1 MALNSEMRRLS
12 RHFIEDYDG
21 RMAAVMDMR
30 ANAAQHL
37 TECREAH
44 HHMAAEQ
51 HNRLA
56 DYRSGRAS
64 MAANLRQRF
73 RDLGAGRREMDVMR
87 RQRMADYLHQLR
99 GGVSNVVNDLNAARH
114 NMAAE
119 QRERL
124 SAGRQQLASEARG
137 MRERLSNERQQLA
150 SEVRGMRERLSNE
163 RQQLASEVRGMRD
176 ALHADFSEAHNVWIN
191 FTSEMEKHK
200 AKKHPAPQKARN
212 MGAAVSPKR
221 SHDDLTTIP
230 GIGAGR
236 MESLHKIGIHTFAQ
250 LAQST
255 PERVRQ
261 ALSGPAHLVK
271 VESWI
276 EEAKKRVH
284 K

>member
-1 MALNSEMRRLS
+1 MALAGEMRRLS
-12 RHFIEDYDG
+12 RRFIEDYDG
-21 RMAAVMDMR
+21 RMAAVMNMR

-37 TECREAH
+37 TDSREAH
-44 HHMAAEQ
+44 HHMATEQ
-51 HNRLA
+51 RQRLA
-56 DYRSGRAS
+56 DYIHTFHHDMATRTKELRAALRMRFNELDANRGE
-64 MAANLRQRF
+64 MAAKH
-73 RDLGAGRREMDVMR
+73 R
-87 RQRMADYLHQLR
+87 RQMDDYLHQLR

-137 MRERLSNERQQLA
+137 MRQRLSN
-150 SEVRGMRERLSNE
+150 G

-191 FTSEMEKHK
+191 LSAEMEKHK

-221 SHDDLTTIP
+221 SHDDLTNIP
-230 GIGAGR
+230 GIGEGR

-250 LAQST
+250 LAEST
-255 PERVRQ
+255 PERLRK
-261 ALSGPAHLVK
+261 ALSGPAHLVD

-276 EEAKKRVH
+276 EEAKKRVS
-284 K
+284 